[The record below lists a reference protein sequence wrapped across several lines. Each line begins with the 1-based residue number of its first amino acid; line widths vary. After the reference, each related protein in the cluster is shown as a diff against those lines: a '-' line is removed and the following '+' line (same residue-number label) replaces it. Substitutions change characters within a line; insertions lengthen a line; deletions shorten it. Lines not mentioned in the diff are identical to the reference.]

1 MLDNRDMANVYPL
14 DNTCFLYGVTEV
26 IKQIETRLYKPLQV
40 VWREYTFI
48 DLTHY
53 TFRYLI
59 ENEEYWLDE
68 LKDKKIVFICDRHLA
83 ALANYWFINFN
94 VFGIVYNDRDDH
106 IVDELTYVIN
116 GRFMKKDI
124 KYCNVT
130 KKEMEI
136 LKQISQGLSP
146 KIIARAKDC
155 SVKTVYSHRKNISE
169 KLDVMLI

>member
-68 LKDKKIVFICDRHLA
+68 LKDKKIKR
-83 ALANYWFINFN
+83 
-94 VFGIVYNDRDDH
+94 
-106 IVDELTYVIN
+106 
-116 GRFMKKDI
+116 
-124 KYCNVT
+124 
-130 KKEMEI
+130 
-136 LKQISQGLSP
+136 
-146 KIIARAKDC
+146 
-155 SVKTVYSHRKNISE
+155 
-169 KLDVMLI
+169 